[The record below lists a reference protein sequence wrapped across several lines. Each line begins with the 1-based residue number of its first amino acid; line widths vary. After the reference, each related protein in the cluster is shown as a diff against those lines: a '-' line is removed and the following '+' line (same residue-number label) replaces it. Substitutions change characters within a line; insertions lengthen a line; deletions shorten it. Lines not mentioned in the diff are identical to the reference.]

1 MCKYISQ
8 RTSRVSA
15 GKIIILLC
23 VSTYRGTSCRQVSH
37 MSAHMPTNVSVG
49 KHMDTSAARMSMN
62 NTMSIYV
69 LYIYIYSIYIYVYC
83 IYIYSIYIY
92 VCNFLKHMSLHMFF
106 LMGRGAREME

>member
-8 RTSRVSA
+8 RTSRVTA

-49 KHMDTSAARMSMN
+49 KHIDTSAAHMSMN

-69 LYIYIYSIYIYVYC
+69 LYIYTIYI
-83 IYIYSIYIY
+83 
-92 VCNFLKHMSLHMFF
+92 CNFLKHMSLHMFF
-106 LMGRGAREME
+106 

>member
-69 LYIYIYSIYIYVYC
+69 LYIYSIYICVLY
-83 IYIYSIYIY
+83 IYIYSIYI
-92 VCNFLKHMSLHMFF
+92 CNFLKHMSLHMFF